1 MISFLRKIIHYL
13 PTVLLSYLLAMAVWI
28 SAVSASDPT
37 IERTYTRTVNIELI
51 GQDPAQVV
59 VSPPPGAMNIKL
71 SAPSSIW
78 EQLATEPQ
86 AVRALV
92 DLSNLETGKHTLPV
106 KIQISLRPVKLV
118 SYTPRTIDVELDD
131 LISKTLPI
139 NMVVNGEPAI
149 GFQLGAR
156 VLSDTE
162 TTISGPAQLI
172 NRVDKIRARLEINN
186 TRESIERDLDLQ
198 AIDVNELVVN
208 NVSMSPNVVKV
219 SQAISQRGGYRNVV
233 IKAVLQGQV
242 ASGYRVT
249 NISVFPPAV
258 TVFSTD
264 PTIIEQLPGYI
275 ETTPLDLNGV
285 NSDVNVK
292 LSLNLPAGVSVVE
305 ETAVNVQVG
314 VATIEGSI
322 TLDNMPLTI
331 NGVKPGFEAVISP
344 DVVDVI
350 LSGPLPVLDSLQK
363 SDVQVYIDLAQEG
376 VGTYQ
381 RDVQVVVGLP
391 DIQVEAILP
400 STLEVVI
407 RIAPKRTA
415 TPVFIPTLPLET
427 PTPQP

>member
-1 MISFLRKIIHYL
+1 M
-13 PTVLLSYLLAMAVWI
+13 
-28 SAVSASDPT
+28 
-37 IERTYTRTVNIELI
+37 
-51 GQDPAQVV
+51 
-59 VSPPPGAMNIKL
+59 
-71 SAPSSIW
+71 
-78 EQLATEPQ
+78 
-86 AVRALV
+86 
-92 DLSNLETGKHTLPV
+92 
-106 KIQISLRPVKLV
+106 
-118 SYTPRTIDVELDD
+118 
-131 LISKTLPI
+131 
-139 NMVVNGEPAI
+139 
-149 GFQLGAR
+149 
-156 VLSDTE
+156 LSDTE

-391 DIQVEAILP
+391 DIRSKP
-400 STLEVVI
+400 SCHPRL
-407 RIAPKRTA
+407 K
-415 TPVFIPTLPLET
+415 L
-427 PTPQP
+427 